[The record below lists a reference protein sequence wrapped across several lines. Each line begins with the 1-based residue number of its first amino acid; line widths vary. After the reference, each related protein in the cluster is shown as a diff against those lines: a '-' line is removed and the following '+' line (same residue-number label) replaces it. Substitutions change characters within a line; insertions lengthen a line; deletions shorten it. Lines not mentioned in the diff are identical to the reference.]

1 MEESDFRRRVAGLN
15 RGDTMT
21 KKMTPSRQIVLQAL
35 IAFKTE
41 HDGLSPPV
49 SILAE
54 RSGFSES
61 SVKYHLLRLQND
73 GAIEKT
79 PHGLKVLGG
88 RWLPPAEG
96 GGESAAAPAG
106 DPPADIEQ
114 LRREREHFKRASEMN
129 LEEADAA
136 RAAVAKV
143 EGQLQEARTENRQLR
158 AQIAER
164 DETIAALRAELAKRP
179 KPVPVRH
186 IPAPVLALS
195 MSG

>member
-1 MEESDFRRRVAGLN
+1 
-15 RGDTMT
+15 MT
-21 KKMTPSRQIVLQAL
+21 TKPSKSRQMVLEAL

-41 HDGLSPPV
+41 NDGLSPPV
-49 SILAE
+49 SVLAE

-96 GGESAAAPAG
+96 PGESAAAPAG

-114 LRREREHFKRASEMN
+114 LRREHEHFKRASEMN
-129 LEEADAA
+129 LEEADHA
-136 RAAVAKV
+136 RAAVAKL
-143 EGQLQEARTENRQLR
+143 EGQLAAARSENKRLR
-158 AQIAER
+158 IERAER
-164 DETIAALRAELAKRP
+164 DDTIAALRAELAQLRGP
-179 KPVPVRH
+179 RVIPVRPLPRARRAGH
-186 IPAPVLALS
+186 DWLKGKGNEHHES
-195 MSG
+195 RRE